1 MAYVALKPCCF
12 AGQKFWIGENV
23 PTELILPEMAR
34 QLIQMGKLAEV
45 PDSKSEE
52 PNGKPEESENEPEQ
66 SDGKAK
72 DPDDKPKEPDG
83 KSESP
88 PKPQRKQTTKS
99 R

>member
-12 AGQKFWIGENV
+12 AGQKFWIGEAV
-23 PTELILPEMAR
+23 PAELVLPEMAGR
-34 QLIQMGKLAEV
+34 LIQMGKLAEV
-45 PDSKSEE
+45 PDGKPEKSEE
-52 PNGKPEESENEPEQ
+52 PDGKPEEPE
-66 SDGKAK
+66 S
-72 DPDDKPKEPDG
+72 